1 MWYKSY
7 ASSLR
12 IGDCTSGFWT
22 SILSAECATVIEEA
36 VWKAR
41 EHHLEMVRLHGE
53 K

>member
-12 IGDCTSGFWT
+12 IVDCTSGFWT

-36 VWKAR
+36 VRKAP